1 MNIAL
6 ILKYIVVAAIFIIL
20 GLVEGTITNPPPSQE
35 TVEYQ
40 QDYDAQAS
48 KGSLTQSEFE
58 ALKNKENEFVNSLS
72 NENQLDYIFSAKL
85 SFALLLLFSAF
96 AACKY
101 IFNKATI
108 VQVGFTCAVCI
119 ASLLLFTSTFELIVY
134 MSFCVTGA
142 LIGKKYNKS
151 SNLTGANNAPSS

>member
-1 MNIAL
+1 MNNTL
-6 ILKYIVVAAIFIIL
+6 ILKYIVVAAIFIML
-20 GLVEGTITNPPPSQE
+20 GLVEGEITNPPPSQE

-40 QDYDAQAS
+40 QYYDAQAS

-58 ALKNKENEFVNSLS
+58 ALKNNENEFINSLS
-72 NENQLDYIFSAKL
+72 NENQLDYLIGAKL

-101 IFNKATI
+101 IFSQATI
-108 VQVGFTCAVCI
+108 VQVGFTCAACI
-119 ASLLLFTSTFELIVY
+119 ASLVLFTSTFELIVY

-142 LIGKKYNKS
+142 LIGKNIT
-151 SNLTGANNAPSS
+151 NRPT